1 MTDPATT
8 APALGELLKDAPTNW
23 GKWGDDDEV
32 GALNYLGPE
41 QVLAAVGLVS
51 AGKVFTL
58 QRLIGDP
65 KGDPVWPG
73 RTPAVRTQVLDE
85 GDWDEG
91 GKGPAYPGGLH
102 YADDKIDA
110 YLQGSTQYDALGHL
124 WYDGKI
130 YNGYDAR
137 TTIGGLQKASVEPIA
152 QRGVVGRGVLLDMAR
167 FRGKATLDKGE
178 TFTHEDLLACAQAQ
192 GVEIR
197 KRDILLVRTN
207 FLHLYHEQGDA
218 FYEGFNEPGLVY
230 SPELVQWFADME
242 IPNLVTDTIA
252 NEVTM
257 DPNNGVALVLHS
269 ALMRNLGVTLTE
281 IADLEQLADD
291 CAEDGRYDFLYVAAP
306 AEGGQGRRH
315 PGQPRRHQVGTR
327 ERLRRAPLARALRRP
342 AARLRHR
349 VRRRAQHVPGRRR
362 EGPRRR
368 RPALLRRRDHPAGAG
383 RAQRR
388 PGRRPARQR
397 VLPR

>member
-1 MTDPATT
+1 VSENPTT
-8 APALGELLKDAPTNW
+8 PPDLVDLLADAPSNW
-23 GKWGDDDEV
+23 GKWGADDEV

-41 QVLAAVGLVS
+41 QVLAAVRLVS
-51 AGKVFTL
+51 SGKVFTL

-73 RTPAVRTQVLDE
+73 RTPAERIQVLDE
-85 GDWDEG
+85 SNWDEG
-91 GKGPAYPGGLH
+91 GSGPAYPGGLH

-124 WYDGKI
+124 WYGGKI

-137 TTIGGLQKASVEPIA
+137 TTVGGLEKASVQPIA
-152 QRGVVGRGVLLDMAR
+152 ERGIVGRAVLLDMAR
-167 FRGKATLDKGE
+167 FRGKPTLDKGE

-192 GVEIR
+192 GVEIQP
-197 KRDILLVRTN
+197 RDILVVRTN
-207 FLHLYHEQGDA
+207 FLQLFHEQGES

-230 SPELVQWFADME
+230 SPELVRWFQDME

-281 IADLEQLADD
+281 IADLERLAAD
-291 CAEDGRYDFLYVAAP
+291 CAEDGRYAFLYVAAP
-306 AEGGQGRRH
+306 LNIAQ
-315 PGQPRRHQVGTR
+315 
-327 ERLRRAPLARALRRP
+327 
-342 AARLRHR
+342 AAGSP
-349 VRRRAQHVPGRRR
+349 VNPVAIK
-362 EGPRRR
+362 
-368 RPALLRRRDHPAGAG
+368 
-383 RAQRR
+383 
-388 PGRRPARQR
+388 
-397 VLPR
+397 